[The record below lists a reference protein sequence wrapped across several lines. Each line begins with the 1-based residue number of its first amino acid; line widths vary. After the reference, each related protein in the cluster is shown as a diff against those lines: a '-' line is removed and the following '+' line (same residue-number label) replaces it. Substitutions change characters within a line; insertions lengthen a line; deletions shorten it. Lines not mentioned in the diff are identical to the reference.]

1 MVSIGGNFART
12 GVVRYKGD
20 GRREVFMRHPQA
32 KNGFT
37 LIELLIV
44 IAIIGILAAI
54 LFPAFSQAR
63 EGARRIV
70 CVSNLRQIGM
80 GLQMYA
86 QDHAETLPGAATS
99 DVANFGENTAAGAS
113 VLATLSRYTGS
124 TQIFVCP
131 SAYAASGAD
140 APTAL
145 SDSNYMA
152 NAVIAGRSLAALPT
166 PDSIIFIQENLY
178 RSHYARMRPA
188 RSGTQFTEWHKT
200 ESGREQYS
208 NTHLEGGVLLF
219 GDGHVKWR
227 RASSLRSGEFG
238 LDPGDHTI
246 SVADSNMYDAAF

>member
-1 MVSIGGNFART
+1 
-12 GVVRYKGD
+12 
-20 GRREVFMRHPQA
+20 MRHSRA
-32 KNGFT
+32 DNGFT

-86 QDHAETLPGAATS
+86 QDHAETLPGAASS
-99 DVANFGENTAAGAS
+99 DVANFGESTATGAN
-113 VLATLSRYTGS
+113 VLDTLSRYTGS

-131 SAYAASGAD
+131 SAYEAGGAD
-140 APTAL
+140 APTSM

-178 RSHYARMRPA
+178 RSHYARLRPA
-188 RSGTQFTEWHKT
+188 RNGTQYTQWHKADG
-200 ESGREQYS
+200 GREQYS

-227 RASSLRSGEFG
+227 RTSSLRSGEFG
-238 LDPGDHTI
+238 LTPGGDTI
-246 SVADSNMYDAAF
+246 SEPDDKLYSAAF

>member
-1 MVSIGGNFART
+1 
-12 GVVRYKGD
+12 
-20 GRREVFMRHPQA
+20 MRHSRRDS
-32 KNGFT
+32 GFT

-86 QDHAETLPGAATS
+86 QDHAETLPGAASS
-99 DVANFGENTAAGAS
+99 DVANFGEGTATGAS
-113 VLATLSRYTGS
+113 VLSTLSRYTGS

-131 SAYAASGAD
+131 SASAAGGAD
-140 APTAL
+140 APTQL

-152 NAVIAGRSLAALPT
+152 NAVIAGRNLAVLPT
-166 PDSIIFIQENLY
+166 PDSIIFIQENRV
-178 RSHYARMRPA
+178 RSHVAYLRPA
-188 RSGTQFTEWHKT
+188 RSGNQFTQWHRVD
-200 ESGREQYS
+200 SGREQYS
-208 NTHLEGGVLLF
+208 NIHMEGGVLLF

-227 RASSLRSGEFG
+227 RSSSLRSGEFG
-238 LDPGDHTI
+238 LVPGGDTV
-246 SVADSNMYDAAF
+246 SEADSKLYDAAF

>member
-1 MVSIGGNFART
+1 MQRFH
-12 GVVRYKGD
+12 
-20 GRREVFMRHPQA
+20 GRPNRR
-32 KNGFT
+32 GFT

-86 QDHAETLPGAATS
+86 QDHSETLPGATS
-99 DVANFGENTAAGAS
+99 ADVANFGDSAATGAS
-113 VLATLSRYTGS
+113 VLSTLTRYTGS
-124 TQIFVCP
+124 NQIFVCP
-131 SAYAASGAD
+131 SASAASGVE
-140 APTAL
+140 APTTA

-152 NAVIAGRSLAALPT
+152 NGVIAGRNLSSLPT
-166 PDSIIFIQENLY
+166 PDSIVFIQENLQ
-178 RSHYARMRPA
+178 RSNVAYLRPK

-200 ESGREQYS
+200 TNGREQYS
-208 NTHLEGGVLLF
+208 NIHLEGGVLLF

-227 RASSLRSGEFG
+227 KNASMRSGDFG
-238 LDPGDHTI
+238 LTPPDHTI
-246 SVADSNMYDAAF
+246 NNADSTLYTAAF

>member
-1 MVSIGGNFART
+1 MHHS
-12 GVVRYKGD
+12 
-20 GRREVFMRHPQA
+20 RHY
-32 KNGFT
+32 GFT

-86 QDHAETLPGAATS
+86 QDHAETLPGAASS
-99 DVANFGENTAAGAS
+99 DIANFAEGTATGAN
-113 VLATLSRYTGS
+113 VLDTLSRYTGS

-131 SAYAASGAD
+131 SASSASGTD
-140 APTAL
+140 APTMM

-152 NAVIAGRSLAALPT
+152 NGVIAGRSLASLPT
-166 PDSIIFIQENLY
+166 PDSIIFIQEDSQ
-178 RSHYARMRPA
+178 RSHFARLRPS
-188 RSGTQFTEWHKT
+188 RNGTQYTQWHKT
-200 ESGREQYS
+200 ENGRERYS
-208 NTHLEGGVLLF
+208 NLHMEGGVLLF

-227 RASSLRSGEFG
+227 KSSSLWSGEFG
-238 LDPGDHTI
+238 LSPSGDSI
-246 SVADSNMYDAAF
+246 GVADDKIYIAAF